1 MQTEKELQEFVG
13 AGVRVAL
20 CSLCISILAFVPPLL
35 YASVSPCVS
44 AYLRCKKQQAI
55 PWLGFR
61 RGADVGS
68 SVALWKYASVLAEIC
83 GRLACGWGVFILFIS
98 PPCCRRSVQHQL
110 PPLSLLLGWW
120 QWQSFV
126 DSESKAAF
134 RKFTG
139 SYCEMVPRSGY
150 VRLWKKLMWDA

>member
-1 MQTEKELQEFVG
+1 MEPVRFRDSHGGQSPLRKEGVLQILSLTALIMQTEKELQEFVG

-68 SVALWKYASVLAEIC
+68 SVAL
-83 GRLACGWGVFILFIS
+83 
-98 PPCCRRSVQHQL
+98 
-110 PPLSLLLGWW
+110 
-120 QWQSFV
+120 
-126 DSESKAAF
+126 
-134 RKFTG
+134 
-139 SYCEMVPRSGY
+139 
-150 VRLWKKLMWDA
+150 